1 MRRISGLSA
10 YRSVQAESVA
20 LGGQQAELVVMLYDA
35 IEESIS
41 QARGCLQ
48 RREWVPLGRSITRA
62 MTVLAG
68 LRETLDFERG
78 NPVAGQLLDFYNAL
92 TSALMAAQIERN
104 DEGLAH
110 CGELV
115 RDVRSAWQELAR
127 RNELMPVVRPALQ
140 PLRAGA
146 SP

>member
-1 MRRISGLSA
+1 M
-10 YRSVQAESVA
+10 
-20 LGGQQAELVVMLYDA
+20 
-35 IEESIS
+35 
-41 QARGCLQ
+41 
-48 RREWVPLGRSITRA
+48 
-62 MTVLAG
+62 
-68 LRETLDFERG
+68 
-78 NPVAGQLLDFYNAL
+78 AGQLLDFYNAL

>member
-1 MRRISGLSA
+1 MRQVSGLSA
-10 YRSVQAESVA
+10 YRSVMAESVA
-20 LGGQQAELVVMLYDA
+20 HGGQQAELVVMLYDA

-48 RREWVPLGRSITRA
+48 RKEWAPLGRHVTRA

-78 NPVAGQLLDFYNAL
+78 NPVASQLLDFYNAL
-92 TSALMAAQIERN
+92 TSNLLAAQIER
-104 DEGLAH
+104 DDARFGH
-110 CGELV
+110 CGDLV

-127 RNELMPVVRPALQ
+127 RNELMPVIRPVDR

-146 SP
+146 HP